1 MSEEMQNEAIGEI
14 TNTSQDLQLL
24 STKILNWIK
33 YQNENRRLVK
43 ENFNAHEL
51 INQVLGVLTSLAKQK
66 HLVLSNEVDKEQILY
81 QYAEPLRI
89 LVYNLTSNAINF
101 SEKGNIVISS
111 RQEPGNLIISVRDE
125 GTGMTTEQVNNLMGD
140 QVVITSARLDS
151 RKGHGLGY
159 LIIKDLIKMIGANS
173 HQ

>member
-1 MSEEMQNEAIGEI
+1 
-14 TNTSQDLQLL
+14 
-24 STKILNWIK
+24 
-33 YQNENRRLVK
+33 V
-43 ENFNAHEL
+43 HEL

-66 HLVLSNEVDKEQILY
+66 QLLLSNEVDKELAFY

-89 LVYNLTSNAINF
+89 LIYNLITNAINF

-111 RQEPGNLIISVRDE
+111 RQEPGHLMISVKDE
-125 GTGMTTEQVNNLMGD
+125 GTGMTTEQVNNIMGD

-159 LIIKDLIKMIGANS
+159 LIIKDLIKMIGAEIVINS
-173 HQ
+173 DKGKGTIVSIKIPQE